1 MLVHDLDTP
10 AITCDLD
17 VLEKNIRE
25 MAEVCQRVGIPL
37 RSHTKSH
44 KIPEIAHWQM
54 RAGNVGICC
63 QKIGDA
69 EVMVA
74 AGLRDILIPFNIY
87 GASKVDRLTRL
98 IRRAEVMVAL
108 DSEEIARGIADGA
121 RRAGVDVP
129 VVIEMDTGGR
139 RAGVQSPAATRQ
151 LARVVAD
158 LPGLALCGVMTYPSR
173 LEAKPFLD
181 EVLDGLRQDGLA
193 AGVVSGGGTGHEA
206 ISKQIGC
213 TETRSGSYVWEGLTR
228 VARSADLDPARC
240 PMRIVC
246 TVVSVPTPQR
256 CILDG
261 GIKTFGLFP
270 RTPQPECLMVE
281 HPRAKLWPFS
291 IEHTTVD
298 TSECDH
304 KFKVGERVSVIPRHG
319 EVTLN
324 LHDELHGVR
333 DGRVEIAWSVQG
345 RGRIR

>member
-1 MLVHDLDTP
+1 VLVHDLDTP
-10 AITCDLD
+10 AVTCDLD

-25 MAEVCQRVGIPL
+25 MAELCQRVGIPL

-63 QKIGDA
+63 QKLGDA

-74 AGLRDILIPFNIY
+74 AGLSDILIPFNIY
-87 GASKVDRLTRL
+87 GASKVERLTRL
-98 IRRAEVMVAL
+98 IRRADVTVAL
-108 DSEEIARGIADGA
+108 DSEEIARGLADGA
-121 RRAGVDVP
+121 GRAGVELP
-129 VVIEMDTGGR
+129 VLIEMDTGGR
-139 RAGVQSPAATRQ
+139 RAGVQSPAAVRQ

-158 LPGLALCGVMTYPSR
+158 LPGLALRGVMTYPSR
-173 LEAKPFLD
+173 LEARPFLD
-181 EVLDGLRQDGLA
+181 EVRDGLRQDGLPA
-193 AGVVSGGGTGHEA
+193 SVVSGGGTGHEA
-206 ISKQIGC
+206 ISKEIGC
-213 TETRSGSYVWEGLTR
+213 TETRSGSYVWEGLKR
-228 VARSADLDPARC
+228 VAKSADLDPARC

-246 TVVSVPTPQR
+246 TVVSVPTPER

-281 HPRAKLWPFS
+281 HPQAKLWPFS

-298 TSECDH
+298 TSECEH
-304 KFKVGERVSVIPRHG
+304 RFKVGERVSVIPRHG
-319 EVTLN
+319 EVALN
-324 LHDELHGVR
+324 LHDELHGAR
-333 DGRVEIAWSVQG
+333 NGRVEISWAVQG